1 MRTCFTWVIAA
12 VIATSSTL
20 SLASTPSQQSDSLSN
35 VQLAANGTLRGLLV
49 TAEGQPVAGETVR
62 IHAQGDMKTVAH
74 TVVSDRNGRFQVA
87 GLKSGTLVVSVKDNS
102 YACRVW
108 AEGMAPPASV
118 KTAAFVTGQQVVR
131 GQNGRPGFMN
141 RIYSL
146 TTKQKVCLGL
156 IVAAAIAIPIALD
169 DDDNAS

>member
-1 MRTCFTWVIAA
+1 MRTHCTWMLAA
-12 VIATSSTL
+12 ILVAAPQMTMAAEQTERV
-20 SLASTPSQQSDSLSN
+20 SLSN
-35 VQLAANGTLRGLLV
+35 IELTTDGTLQGLLV
-49 TAEGQPVAGETVR
+49 AADGRPMAGESVR
-62 IHAQGDMKTVAH
+62 IHAQTDLNSVQQQVT
-74 TVVSDRNGRFQVA
+74 TDRNGRFQVP
-87 GLKSGTLVVSVKDNS
+87 GLRTGTLVVSVKDNS

-108 AEGMAPPASV
+108 SAGIAPPNAV
-118 KTAAFVTGQQVVR
+118 KTAAFVTGDRVVR
-131 GQNGRPGFMN
+131 GQSSRRFGIMD